1 MHGRMLVNLREFP
14 AKPLPLMFAG
24 PSGVSH
30 DFCSAVKEFLM
41 PGHPCSLESAV
52 GELSA
57 SQQLPLVQLLARLLE
72 GPEQQQQQ
80 QQLEE
85 GQAGSLSFRGTA
97 AEALASKCLSKG
109 RKELS
114 RQEPHIL
121 FEAAMRQLEAAAA
134 GAASGDLQPGP
145 AGFAPPTVLRW
156 SALLL
161 VAAVLMDETEV
172 LRELSRSGARTRA
185 ASVDCAERGA
195 FIVEAMA
202 AALHHLHSMLATA
215 AAMSSCGATL
225 EAQHSVE
232 AVNDVIMMWC
242 HLSAALDEPSCVLLL
257 PDAASQAT
265 AARAADALLR
275 LAPLLPRLLA
285 VRHSPDGVLEFAAAG
300 SPGMLVA
307 QWESPGEL
315 LANNTPQ
322 CLAVNSA
329 GLASWLLKA
338 QTLGGP
344 ANAAAAMTS
353 GGSSHSG
360 GGKEELAAAAW
371 LTAMAAFKFQWA
383 LASQT
388 GVAAAGRTR
397 LEVFPIDTGGFAAA
411 TGCTR
416 LAHQSCDIAL
426 KALLSVLA
434 STTDPEQQLDA
445 QR

>member
-30 DFCSAVKEFLM
+30 DFCSTIKEFLM

-80 QQLEE
+80 QPEE

-114 RQEPHIL
+114 QQEPHIL

-134 GAASGDLQPGP
+134 GAAAVDLQPGP

-202 AALHHLHSMLATA
+202 AALPHLHSMLAAA

-232 AVNDVIMMWC
+232 AVNDVIRMWC

-257 PDAASQAT
+257 PRRSEPGHRGKGSRCTAAASAP
-265 AARAADALLR
+265 AA
-275 LAPLLPRLLA
+275 P
-285 VRHSPDGVLEFAAAG
+285 AAG
-300 SPGMLVA
+300 S
-307 QWESPGEL
+307 
-315 LANNTPQ
+315 
-322 CLAVNSA
+322 
-329 GLASWLLKA
+329 
-338 QTLGGP
+338 
-344 ANAAAAMTS
+344 
-353 GGSSHSG
+353 
-360 GGKEELAAAAW
+360 
-371 LTAMAAFKFQWA
+371 
-383 LASQT
+383 
-388 GVAAAGRTR
+388 
-397 LEVFPIDTGGFAAA
+397 
-411 TGCTR
+411 
-416 LAHQSCDIAL
+416 
-426 KALLSVLA
+426 
-434 STTDPEQQLDA
+434 
-445 QR
+445 